1 MGSTTTRSDQQ
12 QQNTLGDGVMKVKP
26 SSLAIF

>member
-12 QQNTLGDGVMKVKP
+12 QQNALGDGVMKVKP
-26 SSLAIF
+26 SSPTIF